1 MSRVNPSVL
10 LVVTFNIM
18 ALRATYLAAK
28 WLTTLTQLSSSSVGK
43 VFAVGMR
50 MTLLVAMEAG

>member
-10 LVVTFNIM
+10 LVVTVSIM
-18 ALRATYLAAK
+18 ALRATYFVAK
-28 WLTTLTQLSSSSVGK
+28 WLTTLTQLSLSLVGK
-43 VFAVGMR
+43 VFVMGMR